1 MEDVAT
7 LPGGGQPPPGPH
19 VGKETAETRG
29 EAADVD
35 KRGRPEETVADV
47 QIAGVSAREGGSSD
61 MTRGVDEAGTDAG
74 TGSKEGI
81 TTRGSRI
88 VDALRPAGRK
98 RKGSLR
104 QGLLGKN
111 MLRRGPPRSQRAPT
125 HTLSIANNTHMAE
138 TTSEDETTPR
148 PVSHEQTS
156 RIPTADREQRSSAAS
171 LFSASTARSSSYE
184 LEKPTRDVLP
194 SAARERVAV
203 PYASTTDDDE
213 AVSFSHRSVSSGSS
227 YDTSSLQLAS
237 ASLHRRASRA
247 TQRTSLSTVQSPTD
261 LALDE
266 DWDYSETE
274 WWGWIILIGTWIVFV
289 VGMGS
294 CLGVWS
300 WAWDVG
306 ETPYAPP
313 ELEDDP
319 TLPIT
324 GYYPALIVC
333 TAVMAWVWVVVAW
346 VGMKYF
352 RHSKMVS
359 DDS

>member
-1 MEDVAT
+1 MS
-7 LPGGGQPPPGPH
+7 LPGDGPSNAARAS
-19 VGKETAETRG
+19 GKDTTKSHGA
-29 EAADVD
+29 AADAHTRRRFDRVLD
-35 KRGRPEETVADV
+35 DV
-47 QIAGVSAREGGSSD
+47 PFVGISAKEQEDGSSNMTRESGDEGG
-61 MTRGVDEAGTDAG
+61 TEA
-74 TGSKEGI
+74 

-98 RKGSLR
+98 RTGSLR

-111 MLRRGPPRSQRAPT
+111 MLRRGPHEDHRTSTQAPAV
-125 HTLSIANNTHMAE
+125 LNNANMAGTAPDQE
-138 TTSEDETTPR
+138 ATPR
-148 PVSHEQTS
+148 PVSYEHAT
-156 RIPTADREQRSSAAS
+156 RNSSSDPAWKPPAAPS
-171 LFSASTARSSSYE
+171 SSESTTRSSSYE
-184 LEKPTRDVLP
+184 LGEPNPDMLA
-194 SAARERVAV
+194 SAIARSAT

-213 AVSFSHRSVSSGSS
+213 AVPFYRPSAAR
-227 YDTSSLQLAS
+227 AS
-237 ASLHRRASRA
+237 QVACAAGALHRRSNRA
-247 TQRTSLSTVQSPTD
+247 IQHTSLSTVQSPTD
-261 LALDE
+261 LTLE
-266 DWDYSETE
+266 EEWDYSETE

-324 GYYPALIVC
+324 GYYPALMVC

-352 RHSKMVS
+352 RHSKMVT
-359 DDS
+359 DDG